1 MAEYCTFTDVE
12 NRLTSQ
18 GVLYVADRDNTGT
31 ASGEEQ
37 TKYITPSIQYAGNL
51 IDGYLAKQFG
61 MNLPRDGANQWLRDR
76 AIDIAAAKAAEV
88 GGGKMTES
96 MKDSMQYS
104 ISLLVQ
110 VADGGLRVPGL
121 AYPTPANA
129 PWITRTPH
137 VVNPQPRG
145 TRWH

>member
-12 NRLTSQ
+12 NRLTAQ

-31 ASGEEQ
+31 ASSEEQ

-61 MNLPRDGANQWLRDR
+61 NNLPRDGANQWLRDR
-76 AIDIAAAKAAEV
+76 AIDIASAKATEV
-88 GGGKMTES
+88 GGGQMTPSLKE
-96 MKDSMQYS
+96 SMQYS

-110 VADGGLRVPGL
+110 VADGQLRVPGL
-121 AYPTPANA
+121 AYPTPSNA
-129 PWITRTPH
+129 PWITRTPQ
-137 VVNPQPRG
+137 VVNPTPRG